1 MSRPK
6 YVPMVCVA
14 LLSVGLAAC
23 SRNDGRTMKEPRADQ
38 TETIAIATTVP
49 IPETVSAGND
59 LPEMTLTTPWQPD
72 TAIDISFTCDGT
84 NSSPALSW
92 TGIAPTTGSL
102 AIVLSDDDAPEY
114 VHWVV
119 SNIAPT
125 TTGFAAGQ
133 VSPESVVAK
142 NSSGVVGYSGPCPPP
157 GTTHTYALTLYAL
170 DQTIEATPGD
180 DASAMRDA
188 IEAASTDATVS
199 TFTFRR

>member
-38 TETIAIATTVP
+38 TETIAIATTMP
-49 IPETVSAGND
+49 ISEQLSGDNLA
-59 LPEMTLTTPWQPD
+59 EMTLTTPWQPD
-72 TAIDISFTCDGT
+72 AAIDVSFTCDGA

-170 DQTIEATPGD
+170 DQTIKATSGD

>member
-1 MSRPK
+1 
-6 YVPMVCVA
+6 MVCVA

-72 TAIDISFTCDGT
+72 AAIDISFTCDGA

-142 NSSGVVGYSGPCPPP
+142 IRVGSLATRGRVHPQEPPIP
-157 GTTHTYALTLYAL
+157 MH
-170 DQTIEATPGD
+170 
-180 DASAMRDA
+180 
-188 IEAASTDATVS
+188 
-199 TFTFRR
+199 

>member
-38 TETIAIATTVP
+38 TETIAIATTMP
-49 IPETVSAGND
+49 ISEQLSGDNLA
-59 LPEMTLTTPWQPD
+59 EMTLTTPWQPD
-72 TAIDISFTCDGT
+72 AAIDVSFTCDGA
-84 NSSPALSW
+84 NSSPTISW

-170 DQTIEATPGD
+170 DQTIKATSGD